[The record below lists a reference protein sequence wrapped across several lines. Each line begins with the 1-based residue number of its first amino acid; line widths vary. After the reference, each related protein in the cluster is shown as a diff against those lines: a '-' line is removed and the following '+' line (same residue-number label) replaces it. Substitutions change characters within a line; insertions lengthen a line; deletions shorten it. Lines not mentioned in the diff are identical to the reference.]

1 MADPDPSVRSH
12 PVGGSAEP
20 ARLAIQATKAGAV
33 VEAAALHL
41 DLHRMGCVRPS
52 AGEATDDDATGWMA
66 SVLSVEEVMVRRYI
80 RGRGRVR
87 APLWAP
93 QVGPQDR
100 VGNVD
105 SDRLIEPG
113 ANGRHHPR
121 RQRPYT

>member
-1 MADPDPSVRSH
+1 MRSR
-12 PVGGSAEP
+12 PVGGSAAP
-20 ARLAIQATKAGAV
+20 ARLVIQATKAGAGV
-33 VEAAALHL
+33 GAAALHL

-52 AGEATDDDATGWMA
+52 AGEATDDDATGWMP
-66 SVLSVEEVMVRRYI
+66 SVLSVEEIMVWRYI

-121 RQRPYT
+121 RQWPHT